1 VQAGVDHHRLFFD
14 CSTDEAYKRS
24 YESTLV
30 VQSPIEQESLKVAVL
45 ELMMNAVKD
54 VDPPRRDFEDLAI
67 EKISQRIDGKSAAEV
82 IELAAQMRSK

>member
-1 VQAGVDHHRLFFD
+1 MA
-14 CSTDEAYKRS
+14 A
-24 YESTLV
+24 
-30 VQSPIEQESLKVAVL
+30 QSPIEQESLKVAVL

-54 VDPPRRDFEDLAI
+54 VDPSRRDFEDLAI